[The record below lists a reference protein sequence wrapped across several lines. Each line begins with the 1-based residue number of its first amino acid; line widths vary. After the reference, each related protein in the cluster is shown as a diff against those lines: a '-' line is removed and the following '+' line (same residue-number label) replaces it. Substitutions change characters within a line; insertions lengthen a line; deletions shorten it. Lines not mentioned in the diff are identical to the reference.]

1 MLAEFLDIDGL
12 LVAGLLGCV
21 GVQVEGEPGCGEGVI
36 GVGLLVVVY
45 GDLEAVLAHVTPGAD
60 CIADD
65 GDVVVC
71 HVAEGVAE
79 SQDGRLIC
87 LEGVDGKGRIIFTL
101 EFDVGG
107 GKWQEC
113 GF

>member
-1 MLAEFLDIDGL
+1 M
-12 LVAGLLGCV
+12 
-21 GVQVEGEPGCGEGVI
+21 
-36 GVGLLVVVY
+36 VVY
-45 GDLEAVLAHVTPGAD
+45 GDLEAVFAHVTPGAD

-87 LEGVDGKGRIIFTL
+87 LEGVDGKGRIVFTL
-101 EFDVGG
+101 EVM
-107 GKWQEC
+107 
-113 GF
+113 

>member
-21 GVQVEGEPGCGEGVI
+21 GVQVEGEPGCGEGVV
-36 GVGLLVVVY
+36 GVLGFVIVY
-45 GDLEAVLAHVTPGAD
+45 GDLEAVLSYVAPGAD
-60 CIADD
+60 CVAHD
-65 GDVVVC
+65 GDVVVG

-101 EFDVGG
+101 EFNVGG

>member
-21 GVQVEGEPGCGEGVI
+21 GVQVEGEPGCGEGVV
-36 GVGLLVVVY
+36 GVLGFVIVY
-45 GDLEAVLAHVTPGAD
+45 GDLEAVLSYVAPGAD
-60 CIADD
+60 CVAHD
-65 GDVVVC
+65 GDVVVG

-87 LEGVDGKGRIIFTL
+87 LEGVDGKGRIVFTL
-101 EFDVGG
+101 
-107 GKWQEC
+107 
-113 GF
+113 

>member
-1 MLAEFLDIDGL
+1 MLAEFLDVDGL

-21 GVQVEGEPGCGEGVI
+21 GVQVEGEPGCGECVVGVLGFVI
-36 GVGLLVVVY
+36 VY
-45 GDLEAVLAHVTPGAD
+45 GDLEAVLSHVAPGAD
-60 CIADD
+60 CVAHD
-65 GDVVVC
+65 GDVVVG

-87 LEGVDGKGRIIFTL
+87 LEGVDGKGRIVFTL
-101 EFDVGG
+101 EFNVGG

>member
-21 GVQVEGEPGCGEGVI
+21 GVQVEGEPGCGEGVV

-60 CIADD
+60 CVAHD

-101 EFDVGG
+101 EFNVGG

>member
-1 MLAEFLDIDGL
+1 
-12 LVAGLLGCV
+12 LLGCV
-21 GVQVEGEPGCGEGVI
+21 GVQVEGEPGCGEGVV

-45 GDLEAVLAHVTPGAD
+45 GDLEAVLSYVAPGAD

-87 LEGVDGKGRIIFTL
+87 LKGVDGKGRVISTL
-101 EFDVGG
+101 
-107 GKWQEC
+107 
-113 GF
+113 GFM